1 MFLSIQISYQRI
13 LDGVPQGDMSL
24 SVSAD
29 NRMIV
34 LDLDGGSRY
43 RITLSVVATNEEN
56 VSDTKTT
63 EISTVSGKY
72 ICLVIVHNYHVHSY
86 TWFI

>member
-1 MFLSIQISYQRI
+1 
-13 LDGVPQGDMSL
+13 MSL
-24 SVSAD
+24 SISAD

-34 LDLDGGSRY
+34 LDLDSGSRY
-43 RITLSVVATNEEN
+43 RITLSVVAKNEVN

-72 ICLVIVHNYHVHSY
+72 NCLVIVHDYHVHSY
-86 TWFI
+86 SYLVYLVNF